1 MYKIEN
7 HKVSDAARAH
17 THLDDAGYQRMYK
30 QSLEQPDQFW
40 AEQAERF
47 LTWDKPWSKVHESDL
62 SKGHAAWFIDGKL
75 NVSVNCIDRH
85 LAEILGQAPADHGPH
100 QRGDGG

>member
-47 LTWDKPWSKVHESDL
+47 PD
-62 SKGHAAWFIDGKL
+62 
-75 NVSVNCIDRH
+75 
-85 LAEILGQAPADHGPH
+85 LGQALEQGTRKRSE
-100 QRGDGG
+100 QRSGCLVYRRQAQRQRQLH

>member
-47 LTWDKPWSKVHESDL
+47 ISWDKKTFIRCLDLNLTNTMCESAPGEDG
-62 SKGHAAWFIDGKL
+62 SFIPIMT
-75 NVSVNCIDRH
+75 SF
-85 LAEILGQAPADHGPH
+85 
-100 QRGDGG
+100 